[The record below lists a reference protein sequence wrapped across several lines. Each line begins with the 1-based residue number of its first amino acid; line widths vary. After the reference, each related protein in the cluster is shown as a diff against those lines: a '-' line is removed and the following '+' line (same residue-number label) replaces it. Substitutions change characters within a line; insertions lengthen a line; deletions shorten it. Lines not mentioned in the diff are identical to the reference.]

1 MSPTDRI
8 ARFARDDSG
17 VVAIIVSLM
26 LTVLFG
32 FVALGVD
39 VAALYRDRAR
49 LQATS
54 DLGALSAVADA
65 SAAETRAI
73 DAIMGNGRAA
83 STLSELQTGRYFR
96 NPAIPRTERFVPLDA
111 GTAGVNAAR
120 VTLSDAS
127 PLYFAQ
133 IFSGT
138 PTIDLSR
145 SALATRTGAASFSLN
160 SHLADLD
167 PAALDAVLTAK
178 YGADAAVG
186 VGNLALLAEAQ
197 INLGTLMETLDALTG
212 GASRN
217 PADVLN
223 LVTSADTLL
232 DALASDLPP
241 ALVGSLAGLAG
252 AVAGKKIDVAAVV
265 GGIDTRLGLTATDFL
280 TEIDVSAL
288 DIVKAV
294 VAAEALDPAASLGL
308 DLDVAGIVGVDAQL
322 SAGEPPAQ
330 SGWVGLGEEGVQLH
344 RAAARLALDI
354 DVDPGLLT
362 GLAGEVTAT
371 DLRVPLYVE
380 LAGATATL
388 DEIGCS
394 ASRGTDLAASFSVS
408 HTPLHPQNGTSVA
421 ALYLGTLP
429 AGAGASDAIDPAS
442 LGFADLLTVRIAIPV
457 PLLPDLVL
465 ADLVVQARSHVSVG
479 SSDTDR
485 ITFTHGDMAAGD
497 TVRGF
502 GSELLVTN
510 AVSTLLSSEHTELR
524 IRPDQ
529 QGLVTGL
536 AAPVV
541 NTLLANLPAQLLAA
555 LTTPVDGVVDGAL
568 ASVGLELGAGELT
581 LTGHHC
587 ERVRLVQ

>member
-1 MSPTDRI
+1 MSLTDRI
-8 ARFARDDSG
+8 RRFRRDDSG

-49 LQATS
+49 LQAAS
-54 DLGALSAVADA
+54 DLGAISAMADA
-65 SAAETRAI
+65 SAAETRAV
-73 DAIMGNGRAA
+73 DAITRNGRAA
-83 STLSELQTGRYFR
+83 TTLTALQTGRYFR
-96 NPAIPRTERFVPLDA
+96 NPAIPRDERFTPDTDGSDL
-111 GTAGVNAAR
+111 VNATR

-127 PLYFAQ
+127 PLYF
-133 IFSGT
+133 GKV
-138 PTIDLSR
+138 LSDRTSVALTR
-145 SALATRTGAASFSLN
+145 SALATRTGAASFSLD

-167 PAALDAVLTAK
+167 PTALNAVLTAE
-178 YGADAAVG
+178 YGTGARIGAGD
-186 VGNLALLAEAQ
+186 LTLLAAAR
-197 INLGTLMETLDALTG
+197 INLGDLVETLDGLTG
-212 GASRN
+212 GGSAN
-217 PADVLN
+217 PAQILN
-223 LVTSADTLL
+223 AVTTADTLL
-232 DALASDLPP
+232 DALSSQLPP
-241 ALVGSLAGLAG
+241 GLTGSLAGLAD
-252 AVAGKKIDVAAVV
+252 AVSGQQLDVAAIV

-288 DIVKAV
+288 DIVKAI
-294 VAAEALDPAASLGL
+294 VATEDIEAASLGL
-308 DLDVAGIVGVDAQL
+308 GLDVAGILGVDAQL

-330 SGWVGLGEEGVQLH
+330 SGWVALGEKGAQLH

-354 DVDPGLLT
+354 DADPGLLT
-362 GLAGEVTAT
+362 GLAGNVVAT
-371 DLRVPLYVE
+371 DLQVPLHVE
-380 LAGATATL
+380 LAGATASL
-388 DEIGCS
+388 EEISCN
-394 ASRGTDLAASFSVS
+394 ASRPSDLAASFSVS
-408 HTPLHPQNGTSVA
+408 HTPLHPENGTSVA

-429 AGAGASDAIDPAS
+429 AGNSATDAIDPAS

-465 ADLVVQARSHVSVG
+465 ADLVVQARSHVALG
-479 SSDTDR
+479 SSNTET
-485 ITFTHGDMAAGD
+485 IAFTRGDVANGD
-497 TVRGF
+497 TVRSF

-510 AVSTLLSSEHTELR
+510 AVSTLLSSETTELR
-524 IRPDQ
+524 IKPEQ

-555 LTTPVDGVVDGAL
+555 LTTPVDGVVDGVL

-587 ERVRLVQ
+587 ELVQLVQ

>member
-1 MSPTDRI
+1 MWLTDRI

-54 DLGALSAVADA
+54 DLGALSAMADA
-65 SAAETRAI
+65 AAAETRAI
-73 DAIMGNGRAA
+73 DAITKNDRAA
-83 STLSELQTGRYFR
+83 TTLTGLQTGRYFR
-96 NPAIPRTERFVPLDA
+96 NPAIPRTERFVPLD
-111 GTAGVNAAR
+111 TDTEIVNAAH

-138 PTIDLSR
+138 PTVDLSR

-167 PAALDAVLTAK
+167 PAALDAVLTAE
-178 YGADAAVG
+178 YGAGAAIG
-186 VGNLALLAEAQ
+186 MGDLDLLADAQ
-197 INLGTLMETLDALTG
+197 VNLGELMETLDALTG
-212 GASRN
+212 GTSRN
-217 PADVLN
+217 PADALN
-223 LVTSADTLL
+223 AATSVDTLL
-232 DALASDLPP
+232 DALASELPP
-241 ALVGSLAGLAG
+241 ALVGSFAGLAS
-252 AVAGKKIDVAAVV
+252 AAAGQDIDVAAVI
-265 GGIDTRLGLTATDFL
+265 GGIDTRLGLTVTDFL

-294 VAAEALDPAASLGL
+294 IASEDIDAASLGL

-322 SAGEPPAQ
+322 TAGEPPAH
-330 SGWVGLGEEGVQLH
+330 SGWVAMGEEGVQLH

-354 DVDPGLLT
+354 DADPGLLT
-362 GLAGEVTAT
+362 GLATEVTAT

-380 LAGATATL
+380 LAGATASL
-388 DEIGCS
+388 EEISCN
-394 ASRGTDLAASFSVS
+394 ASRPSDPAASFLVS
-408 HTPLHPQNGTSVA
+408 HTPLHPANGTSVA

-429 AGAGASDAIDPAS
+429 ASTSPSAPIDPAT

-465 ADLVVQARSHVSVG
+465 ADLVIQARSHVAVG
-479 SSDTDR
+479 SSNTDR
-485 ITFTHGDMAAGD
+485 ITFTRGDVAAGD
-497 TVRGF
+497 TVRSF
-502 GSELLVTN
+502 GSELLTTT
-510 AVSTLLSSEHTELR
+510 AVSTLLSSESTE
-524 IRPDQ
+524 IRVKPDQ

-541 NTLLANLPAQLLAA
+541 DTLLANLPAQLLAA
-555 LTTPVDGVVDGAL
+555 LTTPVDGVVDGVL

-587 ERVRLVQ
+587 ELIRLVQ